1 MKSAGDEMIRL
12 GVAIGFV
19 CGGCNRSE
27 ADVVQNAHGDA
38 KPLPIL
44 SHTKKGG
51 KKTLIFSGVMWD
63 CSCRGRWWWWW
74 WGVSCREAN
83 LTLQGLGEGGGKC
96 VLYQVGGC
104 WTASRRETSGIDW
117 RYSVGPKLLEHGGG
131 DGGGRFFR
139 NLSPRLRE
147 PLWIQET
154 LTTVQVLLKRQGQG
168 GDTRLLRRCP
178 GGKGGGGGGGGV
190 EKSWLMFV

>member
-44 SHTKKGG
+44 SHTKKGE

-63 CSCRGRWWWWW
+63 CSCRGRW
-74 WGVSCREAN
+74 
-83 LTLQGLGEGGGKC
+83 GG
-96 VLYQVGGC
+96 
-104 WTASRRETSGIDW
+104 
-117 RYSVGPKLLEHGGG
+117 
-131 DGGGRFFR
+131 
-139 NLSPRLRE
+139 
-147 PLWIQET
+147 
-154 LTTVQVLLKRQGQG
+154 
-168 GDTRLLRRCP
+168 
-178 GGKGGGGGGGGV
+178 
-190 EKSWLMFV
+190 